1 MAIPKGWSVQ
11 LHRPTANTLAI
22 GDVRAICPHCRTAS
36 TFKVMFQHA
45 VVNGRMAEFH
55 LVMGCN
61 YSACQKIV
69 YVDSVVDLAA
79 CRQQPSDSFFM
90 YPSGAIDP
98 PHPSFPTHIG
108 DDWIE
113 AQRAIQAGAPKGA
126 AVMLRRVLYDVLIDK
141 GCKLHPLKDGLK
153 ELIQNQRLP
162 AIFDEWLPA
171 IKDDGHDGAHPDRAL
186 AVSTENVSETL
197 DYTSELL
204 RFLYIEPFEF
214 LQRKARN
221 ATSRAP
227 AASPSEP

>member
-1 MAIPKGWSVQ
+1 VQ
-11 LHRPTANTLAI
+11 FQRPNPSTLNI
-22 GDVRAICPHCRTAS
+22 TEIRAICPNCRTAS
-36 TFKVMFQHA
+36 VFRVMFQHA
-45 VVNGRMAEFH
+45 VVNGPVAEFH
-55 LVMGCN
+55 LVMVCE
-61 YSACQKIV
+61 YSACRKIV
-69 YVDSVVDLAA
+69 YVDSAMNLTVG
-79 CRQQPSDSFFM
+79 RQQPGDPFFM

-98 PHPSFPTHIG
+98 PHSSFPAHIG

-113 AQRAIQAGAPKGA
+113 AQRAIQAGAPKAA

-153 ELIQNQRLP
+153 ELIQDQRLP

-171 IKDDGHDGAHPDRAL
+171 IKDDGHDAAHPDRAL

-221 ATSRAP
+221 ATPGAP
-227 AASPSEP
+227 AASPSKP

>member
-1 MAIPKGWSVQ
+1 MAIPKGWSVHLQ
-11 LHRPTANTLAI
+11 RPNANVLVIT
-22 GDVRAICPHCRTAS
+22 DVCAICPHCRTAS

-45 VVNGRMAEFH
+45 VLNGPMAEFH
-55 LVMGCN
+55 LVMACN
-61 YSACQKIV
+61 YGACQKIV
-69 YVDSVVDLAA
+69 YVDSAINLTVG
-79 CRQQPSDSFFM
+79 RQQPSDSFFM

-113 AQRAIQAGAPKGA
+113 AQRAIQAAAPKAA

-186 AVSTENVSETL
+186 AVSTENVLETL
-197 DYTSELL
+197 EYTSELL
-204 RFLYIEPFEF
+204 RFLYVEPFEF

-221 ATSRAP
+221 ATSSAS
-227 AASPSEP
+227 AASPSKP